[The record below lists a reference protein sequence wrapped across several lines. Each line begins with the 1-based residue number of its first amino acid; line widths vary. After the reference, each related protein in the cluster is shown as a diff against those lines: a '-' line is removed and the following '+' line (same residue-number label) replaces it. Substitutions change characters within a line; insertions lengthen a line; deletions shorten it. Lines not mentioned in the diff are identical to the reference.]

1 MENITIQSQG
11 FYYYW
16 FFLFIIN
23 CIIIAF
29 YIHFT
34 KSNYYCQIFIHNI
47 IDIESIYNFNSDTI
61 LFLLIILLVDSVN
74 KNLLCC
80 LF

>member
-1 MENITIQSQG
+1 MENIIIQSQG

-34 KSNYYCQIFIHNI
+34 KSNHYCQIFIHNT
-47 IDIESIYNFNSDTI
+47 IDIESIYNFNFC
-61 LFLLIILLVDSVN
+61 FL
-74 KNLLCC
+74 
-80 LF
+80 